1 MMDQDII
8 PYINELE
15 ARYRAGDAD
24 ALLEALNLC
33 TSLEDS
39 PMPGWVADGVNDALS
54 KYHEFEAKT
63 LDEAFNVSRKKGM
76 HLNKERNKIAQ
87 KGRIAGQVLRAK
99 RNKTSV
105 TDELFAE
112 IGTKMKITGSK
123 VKRLYYEDRD

>member
-1 MMDQDII
+1 MDFGLIQMISG
-8 PYINELE
+8 LE
-15 ARYRAGDAD
+15 ARYRDGDAD

-33 TSLEDS
+33 TCLEDS
-39 PMPGWVADGVNDALS
+39 PMPGWVADGVNDALF

-63 LDEAFNVSRKKGM
+63 LDEAFDVSRKKGM
-76 HLNKERNKIAQ
+76 HLNKERNNIAQ
-87 KGRIAGQVLRAK
+87 KGRIAGEVLRAK

-112 IGTKMKITGSK
+112 IGTKMNMTGSK